1 MNAHQQR
8 LDLDAPVRV
17 QVREVPAGDARPAP
31 AAARELWAAVQLP
44 ARRGEPEGDVDAI
57 SAAQAGLIRRA
68 QSLTPRVAVE
78 STDAVL
84 LELAGS
90 QRLFGG
96 LPGLLAELRKLF
108 PRPLQLALAPTPLAA
123 VLLARAGRNCCIS
136 TAARLAGRLAPLPIR
151 HLHWP
156 EDELQRLAGMGV
168 NTVGELLRLP
178 RAGLAR
184 RIGPQRLWQLDRLTG
199 VRADPRRS
207 IAPTPRFS
215 QRIEPDFETT
225 DRERLLAALQPALQ
239 RLEEF
244 LRERQRGV
252 MALRLVVQH
261 HSAAPGQC
269 LLRCVVPEYRA
280 ARFMALLT
288 ARLETLQLAEP
299 VRSMELIAGRPQR
312 FLASSSSL
320 WTPGQHGG
328 EAALTHVAPEFLQ
341 TLLARLGERA
351 AYGLVEVDEHRPE
364 RQYRRVPPVLPEA
377 GADAGTHS
385 RTMAPRPLGLMR
397 EPVPLD
403 AMCDSAGRVRRLRH
417 ERRDLAL
424 VSGPERIESGWWDGA
439 DMARDYYVAAT
450 GDGARW
456 WIFRECLAPRRWFL
470 HGCFA

>member
-1 MNAHQQR
+1 
-8 LDLDAPVRV
+8 
-17 QVREVPAGDARPAP
+17 
-31 AAARELWAAVQLP
+31 
-44 ARRGEPEGDVDAI
+44 
-57 SAAQAGLIRRA
+57 
-68 QSLTPRVAVE
+68 
-78 STDAVL
+78 
-84 LELAGS
+84 
-90 QRLFGG
+90 
-96 LPGLLAELRKLF
+96 
-108 PRPLQLALAPTPLAA
+108 
-123 VLLARAGRNCCIS
+123 
-136 TAARLAGRLAPLPIR
+136 
-151 HLHWP
+151 
-156 EDELQRLAGMGV
+156 
-168 NTVGELLRLP
+168 
-178 RAGLAR
+178 
-184 RIGPQRLWQLDRLTG
+184 
-199 VRADPRRS
+199 
-207 IAPTPRFS
+207 
-215 QRIEPDFETT
+215 
-225 DRERLLAALQPALQ
+225 
-239 RLEEF
+239 
-244 LRERQRGV
+244 
-252 MALRLVVQH
+252 
-261 HSAAPGQC
+261 
-269 LLRCVVPEYRA
+269 
-280 ARFMALLT
+280 
-288 ARLETLQLAEP
+288 
-299 VRSMELIAGRPQR
+299 MELIAGRPQR